1 MFFIDMKGN
10 TMNSIKNFFAVSLG
24 ILGALILAP
33 FVAFFG
39 LMMLGLAFGLSLIAA
54 GAVTTMARRAEKA
67 AEKEATVHY
76 EDATV
81 DAQPA

>member
-1 MFFIDMKGN
+1 MTSFKTFLA
-10 TMNSIKNFFAVSLG
+10 TTFG

-54 GAVTTMARRAEKA
+54 GTVTVMAQRAQGAAARPSQTADAEPAV
-67 AEKEATVHY
+67 
-76 EDATV
+76 
-81 DAQPA
+81 

>member
-1 MFFIDMKGN
+1 M
-10 TMNSIKNFFAVSLG
+10 TSIKNFFAVTFG
-24 ILGALILAP
+24 VLGAIILAP

-54 GAVTTMARRAEKA
+54 GAVTTMARKAREAEDAEVMA
-67 AEKEATVHY
+67 AETQ
-76 EDATV
+76 DA